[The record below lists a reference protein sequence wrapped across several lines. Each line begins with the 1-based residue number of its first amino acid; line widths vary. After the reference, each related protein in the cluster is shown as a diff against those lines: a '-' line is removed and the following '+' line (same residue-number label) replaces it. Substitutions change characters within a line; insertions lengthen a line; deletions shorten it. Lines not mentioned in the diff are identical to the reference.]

1 MNLFQER
8 LRRERNREYNEML
21 KRRNEANNK
30 LKYKQQKAQHTKTE
44 ATKVYLPQTNEDIKE
59 KVRNQRK
66 KVFPNYFL

>member
-1 MNLFQER
+1 
-8 LRRERNREYNEML
+8 ML
-21 KRRNEANNK
+21 KRRNEMNNK